1 MSESAP
7 ETPVAEKRKALQAA
21 GFPVG
26 SRGKLSAEAEA
37 KYAELQAG
45 QTPEQGTPV
54 VA

>member
-1 MSESAP
+1 MSESTS
-7 ETPVAEKRKALQAA
+7 ETSVAKKRKALQDA

-37 KYAELQAG
+37 RYAELQTG
-45 QTPEQGTPV
+45 QVQEQGASV